1 LYLSFTLYA
10 QKGIVNPIIKDSSYD
25 QVIITPYPFNTIN
38 WNIVKIKGNRYTES
52 CVNIFDRIEIEKFRG
67 FLNHDL
73 LNSDSIS
80 RYAKFSNNFYK
91 LDPDTFNNRLLLTDL
106 RMGKN
111 EQYVFNFIV
120 GSKKP
125 DETNYKPLK
134 PFRIKEGLGRLQK
147 ISLTCK
153 S

>member
-1 LYLSFTLYA
+1 MYA
-10 QKGIVNPIIKDSSYD
+10 QEGIVKPIINDSSYD

-38 WNIVKIKGNRYTES
+38 WNIVKIKDDQYTES
-52 CVNIFDRIEIEKFRG
+52 CVNIFDQIEIEKFRG

-73 LNSDSIS
+73 LNSDSIN

-91 LDPDTFNNRLLLTDL
+91 LNPGTFNNRLILTDL
-106 RMGKN
+106 RMGN
-111 EQYVFNFIV
+111 HQHYVFNFIV
-120 GSKKP
+120 GSKNP
-125 DETNYKPLK
+125 DEINYKSTK
-134 PFRIKEGLGRLQK
+134 PFRVQVGPGRTLEQ